1 MTTPQRPMRADAI
14 RNRAKILDAARTEIT
29 THGPEVGMEIIAAT
43 AGVAVGTLYRH
54 FPTKVDL
61 VAAVLAEYAEHV
73 AVEAQTAL
81 DRAHAGEPPL
91 TVVVEFL
98 REVIRVSAMNAA
110 AKSAAPVLGA
120 AASIDET
127 RAAAALSELI
137 RLGIEAR
144 QIREDLT
151 VADVYTLIS
160 AAPLDQPDPVRTR
173 WADLFLPC
181 LTVDASRIQL
191 DEIARR

>member
-29 THGPEVGMEIIAAT
+29 THGPEVGMEIIATT

-61 VAAVLAEYAEHV
+61 VAAVLAEYAEYI
-73 AVEAQTAL
+73 AVEAEAAL
-81 DRAHAGEPPL
+81 GRAHAGSPPL

-98 REVIRVSAMNAA
+98 REVIRVSAMNVA
-110 AKSAAPVLGA
+110 AKSAAPALGA
-120 AASIDET
+120 ATNIDET

-160 AAPLDQPDPVRTR
+160 AAPLDQPEPIRAR

-181 LTVDASRIQL
+181 LTVDAARIEL